1 MNQMEYTDNYIKDVL
16 KYELH
21 IRGYRKVNIR
31 KKKDVL
37 EVNAD
42 GLKANV
48 YNLDIINPFS
58 DDIHC
63 IVRSV
68 VRQLALNEFDKK
80 LRGGK
85 M

>member
-1 MNQMEYTDNYIKDVL
+1 MDMMEYTVSYLKDVL
-16 KYELH
+16 QYELN

-42 GLKANV
+42 GLKAVV
-48 YNLDIINPFS
+48 YNLDIIDPFS
-58 DDIHC
+58 DDVFY

-68 VRQLALNEFDKK
+68 IRQLSLNEIDSED
-80 LRGGK
+80 
-85 M
+85 

>member
-1 MNQMEYTDNYIKDVL
+1 MNQMEYTVNYIKDVL

-48 YNLDIINPFS
+48 YNLDTINPFG
-58 DDIHC
+58 DEPFY

-68 VRQLALNEFDKK
+68 VRQLSLNEIRGDK
-80 LRGGK
+80 

>member
-1 MNQMEYTDNYIKDVL
+1 MNMMEYTVSYLKDVL
-16 KYELH
+16 QYELN

-42 GLKANV
+42 GLKAVV
-48 YNLDIINPFS
+48 YNLDIIDPFS
-58 DDIHC
+58 DDVFY

-68 VRQLALNEFDKK
+68 IRQLSLNEIDSED
-80 LRGGK
+80 
-85 M
+85 

>member
-1 MNQMEYTDNYIKDVL
+1 MNIMEYTVKYIRDVL
-16 KYELH
+16 KYELR

-31 KKKDVL
+31 KKKDIL

-42 GLKANV
+42 GLKAVV

-68 VRQLALNEFDKK
+68 VRQLSLNEIDSEY
-80 LRGGK
+80 
-85 M
+85 

>member
-1 MNQMEYTDNYIKDVL
+1 MNKMEYTDNYIKDVL

-42 GLKANV
+42 GLKAVV

-68 VRQLALNEFDKK
+68 VRQLSLSEIDLVHK
-80 LRGGK
+80 G
-85 M
+85 

>member
-1 MNQMEYTDNYIKDVL
+1 MDQVEYTVNYLKDVL

-31 KKKDVL
+31 KKKDYL

-42 GLKANV
+42 GLKAVV
-48 YNLDIINPFS
+48 YDLDIIDPFS
-58 DDIHC
+58 DDVFY

-68 VRQLALNEFDKK
+68 VRQLSLNEID
-80 LRGGK
+80 LED
-85 M
+85 